1 MEYCGIDLHA
11 EYSQMG
17 VTLRIN
23 ALLPF
28 NGANHDRSPANPVKL
43 LGCYQ
48 WHPKTIR
55 IVVIMGGTL
64 DIYPR

>member
-17 VTLRIN
+17 ATLRIN

-28 NGANHDRSPANPVKL
+28 NGADHDGSPANPVKL
-43 LGCYQ
+43 LGCY
-48 WHPKTIR
+48 
-55 IVVIMGGTL
+55 
-64 DIYPR
+64 